1 MRNNLSPTTPSIKEL
16 RSIKTGDEPSRNKTM
31 ILSVNFRS
39 YKGKIT

>member
-1 MRNNLSPTTPSIKEL
+1 MRKNLSPTILSIKEL

-31 ILSVNFRS
+31 FLSVSFRS